1 MAIAQVT
8 TGVTLDEYTREQR
21 LLAEAGEGFP
31 GRLMQVCF
39 GDPGNLTIVTVYES
53 TEDRD
58 AFSEK
63 VLSPILDQLGIRDT
77 IATRPGFGDQAEQLH
92 SVMIDPVQNVQAPM
106 RALLDQAPWAV
117 RRVIGA
123 INTGDTERLLDFF
136 PAGVR
141 LLDAGDVYS
150 GRAQIR
156 EFSDRELIGVR
167 GYLDVRQIVRHEDM
181 VTVAGPY
188 HSQRYNGPV
197 RFVFTVVADEITELS
212 LEIDKEP
219 AWLS

>member
-8 TGVTLDEYTREQR
+8 TGVTLDEYTKEQR

-63 VLSPILDQLGIRDT
+63 VLSPILDQLGIKDT
-77 IATRPGFGDQAEQLH
+77 IAARPGFGNQVEQLH
-92 SVMIDPVQNVQAPM
+92 NVMIDPVQNVQAPM
-106 RALLDQAPWAV
+106 RELLDEAPWAV

-123 INTGDTERLLDFF
+123 INSGDTERLLDFF
-136 PAGVR
+136 GERAR
-141 LLDAGDVYS
+141 LLDAGEVYH
-150 GRAQIR
+150 GRARVR
-156 EFSDRELIGVR
+156 ELSDRELIGVK
-167 GYLDVRQIVRHEDM
+167 GYLDVRQIVRHEDT

-188 HSQRYNGPV
+188 HSQRFNGPA
-197 RFVFTVVADEITELS
+197 RFVFTVVDDEITELS
-212 LEIDKEP
+212 LESDKEP